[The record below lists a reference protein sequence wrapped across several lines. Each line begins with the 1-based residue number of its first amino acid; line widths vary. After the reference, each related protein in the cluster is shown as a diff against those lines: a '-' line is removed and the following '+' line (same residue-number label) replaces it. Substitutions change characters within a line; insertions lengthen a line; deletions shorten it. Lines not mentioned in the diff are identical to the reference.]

1 MSTPAT
7 TSKLPE
13 DVLLRIFYFGRLT
26 YLDEERGSFPGFRL
40 FWRWHRLAHVCQRWR
55 SVVFGSP
62 NFLDLRLVCPPGR
75 RMELADIWPPFPIV
89 VTNIN
94 SKHKLED
101 YDFDATI
108 VHHDRVCQITLLG
121 LTSPRLQRL
130 ASAMQ
135 VQFQAL
141 IDLTLFFLDRHP
153 ALALPDGFLG
163 GSGPR
168 LQSLQFHSIPFP
180 AFPKF
185 LLSAPDLVRLDLQ
198 SIPHAGYFSPEAI
211 VAGLAVL
218 ANLTSLSIGFES
230 PRSHP
235 DREIRR
241 PPPPIHIV
249 LPALTCLYFQGVSE
263 YLEDVVARID
273 APLLDSIWITFFHQ
287 LIFDIPQ
294 LAQFMRRT
302 TRLQAPNEAHVD
314 FNDYSVQIGS
324 RPLERASEDRSRLRF
339 SCRDLDWQLS
349 SLAQILTS
357 FFPSVYMVEHLY
369 ISVPRNLPSQWQ
381 DVTENV
387 QWLEFFH
394 PFTGVKN
401 LYVCEEY
408 AQCIAPALQEIV
420 GERVT
425 DVLPTLEGLFLE
437 DLPPSGPVK
446 EAIGQFIAA
455 RQLLGHPVAVSDW
468 NRT

>member
-1 MSTPAT
+1 M
-7 TSKLPE
+7 
-13 DVLLRIFYFGRLT
+13 
-26 YLDEERGSFPGFRL
+26 
-40 FWRWHRLAHVCQRWR
+40 
-55 SVVFGSP
+55 
-62 NFLDLRLVCPPGR
+62 
-75 RMELADIWPPFPIV
+75 
-89 VTNIN
+89 
-94 SKHKLED
+94 
-101 YDFDATI
+101 
-108 VHHDRVCQITLLG
+108 
-121 LTSPRLQRL
+121 
-130 ASAMQ
+130 
-135 VQFQAL
+135 
-141 IDLTLFFLDRHP
+141 
-153 ALALPDGFLG
+153 
-163 GSGPR
+163 
-168 LQSLQFHSIPFP
+168 
-180 AFPKF
+180 
-185 LLSAPDLVRLDLQ
+185 
-198 SIPHAGYFSPEAI
+198 
-211 VAGLAVL
+211 
-218 ANLTSLSIGFES
+218 
-230 PRSHP
+230 
-235 DREIRR
+235 
-241 PPPPIHIV
+241 
-249 LPALTCLYFQGVSE
+249 
-263 YLEDVVARID
+263 ARID

-401 LYVCEEY
+401 LHVCEEY

>member
-7 TSKLPE
+7 NSKLPE

-40 FWRWHRLAHVCQRWR
+40 FWRWHRLAHVCHRWR

-141 IDLTLFFLDRHP
+141 IDLTLFSLDRHP

-168 LQSLQFHSIPFP
+168 LQSLQFHFIPFLRFQNFFCLRLTLS
-180 AFPKF
+180 ASTFRVFPMPGTSHRKQSSLVWPCWPTSHLSPLDSNPLDLTPTGKF
-185 LLSAPDLVRLDLQ
+185 DVHRRLSTSSSLLSLACISKGSANTWRMSWP
-198 SIPHAGYFSPEAI
+198 
-211 VAGLAVL
+211 GLMPL
-218 ANLTSLSIGFES
+218 CLT
-230 PRSHP
+230 
-235 DREIRR
+235 
-241 PPPPIHIV
+241 
-249 LPALTCLYFQGVSE
+249 
-263 YLEDVVARID
+263 
-273 APLLDSIWITFFHQ
+273 
-287 LIFDIPQ
+287 
-294 LAQFMRRT
+294 
-302 TRLQAPNEAHVD
+302 
-314 FNDYSVQIGS
+314 
-324 RPLERASEDRSRLRF
+324 
-339 SCRDLDWQLS
+339 
-349 SLAQILTS
+349 
-357 FFPSVYMVEHLY
+357 
-369 ISVPRNLPSQWQ
+369 
-381 DVTENV
+381 
-387 QWLEFFH
+387 
-394 PFTGVKN
+394 
-401 LYVCEEY
+401 
-408 AQCIAPALQEIV
+408 
-420 GERVT
+420 
-425 DVLPTLEGLFLE
+425 
-437 DLPPSGPVK
+437 PSG
-446 EAIGQFIAA
+446 
-455 RQLLGHPVAVSDW
+455 
-468 NRT
+468 